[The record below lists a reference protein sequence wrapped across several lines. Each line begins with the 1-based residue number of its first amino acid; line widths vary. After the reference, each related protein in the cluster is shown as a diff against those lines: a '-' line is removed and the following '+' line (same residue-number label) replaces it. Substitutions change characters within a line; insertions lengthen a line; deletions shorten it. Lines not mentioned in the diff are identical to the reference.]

1 MSKLRQTKQTKKP
14 KQKPAA
20 AAINDPM
27 LDAQT
32 VQIGKRVFKIEPGD
46 CLDWNVKLKL
56 PSLAKLFIRPKYKE
70 PYRRDIGEKAPPRRG
85 FLDEV
90 GGFGSAPTPAATRA
104 LSYLAEDEAA
114 VCDRVIRAAADF
126 SNDLRANGGWSNFDD
141 PPGIEAVMPLGMTPD
156 QAAERIW
163 ISRVAV
169 STEER
174 DSMAYLEIDGECAW
188 DPDHGFE
195 VVFHGDRLVGV
206 YQQGTGWV
214 DRRPRKPKAKKRT
227 KR

>member
-1 MSKLRQTKQTKKP
+1 M
-14 KQKPAA
+14 
-20 AAINDPM
+20 
-27 LDAQT
+27 
-32 VQIGKRVFKIEPGD
+32 KIEPGD
-46 CLDWNVKLKL
+46 CFDWSVKLKL

-70 PYRRDIGEKAPPRRG
+70 RNFSEKAPPRLG

-90 GGFGSAPTPAATRA
+90 GGYGDAPTPAATRA
-104 LSYLAEDEAA
+104 LSYLAENEAA
-114 VCDRVIRAAADF
+114 ICARVLRAAADY
-126 SNDLRANGGWSNFDD
+126 SNELRATGGWSNFDD
-141 PPGIEAVMPLGMTPD
+141 PPGIENVMPRGMTPD

-174 DSMAYLEIDGECAW
+174 DGMAYLEVDGECAW

-195 VVFHGDRLVGV
+195 VVLHGDRLVGV
-206 YQQGTGWV
+206 FQQGTGWV
-214 DRRPRKPKAKKRT
+214 DRHPRKPKAKKRS